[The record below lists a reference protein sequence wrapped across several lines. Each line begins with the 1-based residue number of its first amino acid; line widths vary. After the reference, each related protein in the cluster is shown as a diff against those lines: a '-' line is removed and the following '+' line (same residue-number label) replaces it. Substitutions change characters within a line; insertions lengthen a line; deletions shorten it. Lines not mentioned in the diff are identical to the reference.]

1 MYPPTLGFEQA
12 KQRIKSLVDNGFYS
26 EALVTSAF
34 TAEKM
39 LRRTLRQIIV
49 SAGFTSKH
57 ADELLSNSGL
67 QAMKKQWV
75 VYEPNHKTLVQI
87 VGNDIW
93 QKIEKTSQM
102 RNKLIHGVRTY
113 KDEDCKKNVEDTLD
127 AIFKIKQIL
136 DRRYGYSGWSRLA
149 IRRKSKLH
157 FDPKV
162 RIEDSNSESL

>member
-57 ADELLSNSGL
+57 ADDLLNSSGL
-67 QAMKKQWV
+67 QAIKKQWA
-75 VYEPNHKTLVQI
+75 VYEPNHKTLIQV
-87 VGNDIW
+87 VGNDVW
-93 QKIEKTSQM
+93 QKIEIASRM

-113 KDEDCKKNVEDTLD
+113 KDEDCKKNVEITLD
-127 AIFKIKQIL
+127 AILEIQKRL
-136 DRRYGYSGWSRLA
+136 DRRYGYSGWSRLS

-162 RIEDSNSESL
+162 KIEDLN